1 MDETAEP
8 VSSFFIREIYV
19 IRVQNKYFWS
29 NYSNYNNFFLTTKK
43 RSLSSRQTPTHN

>member
-19 IRVQNKYFWS
+19 IRVLNKYFWS
-29 NYSNYNNFFLTTKK
+29 NYSNYNNFFLINEYTFYRK
-43 RSLSSRQTPTHN
+43 LP